1 MKHTPELQT
10 TLESLSDKYHT
21 DGVHFEHIKSR
32 IWVLLNYG
40 MSWVPTKAFDSLSS
54 AVAWTNDMLGRHRT
68 EAAEF
73 ERAGG

>member
-1 MKHTPELQT
+1 MKHTPELQSV
-10 TLESLSDKYHT
+10 LESLSNKYHT
-21 DGVHFEHIKSR
+21 DGVHFEHIKSN

-40 MSWVPTKAFDSLSS
+40 MSWVPTKSFGSLAS
-54 AVAWTNDMLGRHRT
+54 AVAWADALLEKHRA